1 MNMKG
6 DKMRFSH
13 YNPNPCGRT
22 VGDCSVRAIS
32 KALNMDWGEAFSL
45 LSSFAY
51 SMCDM
56 PNADSVWGAV
66 LRSYGFERINFNDDV
81 TLSDIAENNQNCIC
95 VISFGGHVATM
106 VNGVLYDAW
115 NSSHETPI
123 YMWIKEG

>member
-13 YNPNPCGRT
+13 YNPNPCGRS

-32 KALNMDWGEAFSL
+32 EALNMDWGQAFAL

-56 PNADSVWGAV
+56 ANADDVWGAA
-66 LRSYGFERINFNDDV
+66 LRAYGFERINLDDV
-81 TLSDIAENNQNCIC
+81 SLEDIARDFHNCIC
-95 VISFGGHVATM
+95 VIKFSWHVATM
-106 VNGVLYDAW
+106 VNGVLFDAW

-123 YMWIKEG
+123 YMWIKEE